1 MSTNL
6 DQPMQGKGILTA
18 RGFTDGNGFGSR
30 YAYNFGTYPKDG
42 VSYYIVY
49 FNHTNNITKE
59 SEKVK
64 FFFTF
69 FNFFLFRKSLAIKDL
84 RGPGRCN
91 PLVTSDL

>member
-42 VSYYIVY
+42 VSYYVIY
-49 FNHTNNITKE
+49 LNHTYNIAEE

-64 FFFTF
+64 K
-69 FNFFLFRKSLAIKDL
+69 NFRLFYCIILLIKLAQNL
-84 RGPGRCN
+84 YRSF
-91 PLVTSDL
+91 VSH

>member
-42 VSYYIVY
+42 ISYYIVY
-49 FNHTNNITKE
+49 LNHTNNIPQKTPKI
-59 SEKVK
+59 KK
-64 FFFTF
+64 
-69 FNFFLFRKSLAIKDL
+69 NFQLFYCTILLEDMS
-84 RGPGRCN
+84 
-91 PLVTSDL
+91 